1 MRTQLNTANVIQSAV
16 FSMPVMSYNQAF
28 FVQATLAHEVSFDG
42 VGIHSGLPV
51 RMTIR
56 PAKPYTGFVFI
67 RGDIRACDARI
78 SATYDSVVDTIMCTK
93 ISNTSGVTISTIEHV
108 IAALQGMGITNAEI
122 TVSGAEVPIMDG
134 SSYIYTQKLVR
145 VGKYSQ
151 SVRQRALK
159 IISPVRVSHDGGFAE
174 FVPSK
179 SRTFD
184 VSFDFG
190 GRLADTNF
198 DTQFK
203 FDLDNDDFHALLSDA
218 RTFGL
223 YEDAIRLQ
231 QAGFAKGASLEN
243 TVVFHDKG
251 VLNEGGLRSNDE
263 LVRHKV
269 LDAIGDL
276 ALSGCAIV
284 GAFRACNPGHGLNN
298 QLLRALFSNPDAFT
312 WMD

>member
-1 MRTQLNTANVIQSAV
+1 
-16 FSMPVMSYNQAF
+16 MPVMAVNQAL
-28 FVQATLAHEVSFDG
+28 FVQATLAHEVTFDG

-51 RMTIR
+51 SMTIR
-56 PAKPYTGFVFI
+56 PAAPYTGFVFI
-67 RGDIRACDARI
+67 RSDIQGSDARI
-78 SATYDSVVDTIMCTK
+78 AAAYDCVVDTTMCTK
-93 ISNTSGVTISTIEHV
+93 ISNASGVTVSTIEHV

-134 SSYIYTQKLVR
+134 SSCMYTAQLVR
-145 VGKYSQ
+145 VGKSSQ
-151 SVRQRALK
+151 SARQRTLK
-159 IISPVRVSHDGGFAE
+159 ILSPVRVSHDGGFAE
-174 FVPSK
+174 FVPSN

-190 GRLADTNF
+190 GRLSDTNF
-198 DTQFK
+198 GTQFN
-203 FDLDNDDFHALLSDA
+203 FDLDYDDFHTLLSDA

-231 QAGFAKGASLEN
+231 QAGLAQGASLEN
-243 TVVFHDKG
+243 TVVFHEKG
-251 VLNEGGLRSNDE
+251 VLNEGGLRSKDE

-284 GAFRACNPGHGLNN
+284 GAFRAHNPGHGLNN
-298 QLLRALFSNPDAFT
+298 QLLRALFATPSTFT
-312 WMD
+312 WID